1 MAKKFLNQ
9 CLNKFHQKEEGVH
22 MKNKSIVIGLLVV
35 GMLLPSIV
43 FGAVELKFCNY
54 FPVPARQSKIGEE
67 FIKDLEAR
75 SGGQLKIRYFP
86 AGTLLTAPKMYD
98 GVVEG
103 IADIGFSNIGYT
115 FGRFRMTETLDLPLG
130 FPNAWVSNHVA
141 NDFFKE
147 FKPKEWDKIH
157 MLSMHTSPVNV
168 ILSTTKPVYKME
180 DLKGMTLRGLGFI
193 GEVVSALGATPR
205 PIPTPEAYE
214 AMQKRVIDG
223 MMIPMETMRAFR
235 YAEVAKYVTECW
247 QIGQV
252 YTFYMIMNKDT
263 WNKLP
268 PNIQKILNEY
278 PFEEKL
284 ATMWNEI
291 DIDGKKYGMEKG
303 LKFIELPP
311 EAIAKWKKAVEPV
324 LDKYVKSM
332 VAAGYKEKETR
343 ELINY
348 ARMRIEYWTKKQI
361 ESGVKSSTGP
371 AAVRVK

>member
-1 MAKKFLNQ
+1 MGKKAIGVFLI
-9 CLNKFHQKEEGVH
+9 LFVT
-22 MKNKSIVIGLLVV
+22 VV
-35 GMLLPSIV
+35 PSIV
-43 FGAVELKFCNY
+43 FGAVELKFSNY
-54 FPVPARQSKIGEE
+54 FPVPARQSKICEE

-75 SGGQLKIRYFP
+75 SGGQLKIRFFP

-115 FGRFRMTETLDLPLG
+115 FGRFRMTEVLDLPLG
-130 FPNAWVSNHVA
+130 FPNAWVANHVA
-141 NDFFKE
+141 NDFIRE
-147 FKPKEWDKIH
+147 FKPKEWDKIR

-168 ILSTTKPVYKME
+168 VLSATKPVYKME

-193 GEVVSALGATPR
+193 AEVVSALGGTPR

-223 MMIPMETMRAFR
+223 LMIPMETMRAFR

-247 QIGQV
+247 PIGQV
-252 YTFYMIMNKDT
+252 YTFYMVMNKDS

-268 PNIQKILNEY
+268 PDIQKIINEY

-284 ATMWNEI
+284 ATMWNEV

-303 LKFIELPP
+303 LQFIELPP
-311 EAIAKWKKAVEPV
+311 EEIAKWKKAVEPII
-324 LDKYVKSM
+324 DKYVKSM
-332 VAAGYKEKETR
+332 VAAGYQEKETR

-348 ARMRIEYWTKKQI
+348 ARMRIEYWTKKQR

-371 AAVRVK
+371 SEVRVK

>member
-1 MAKKFLNQ
+1 MRKRRTLIYLF
-9 CLNKFHQKEEGVH
+9 FIMV
-22 MKNKSIVIGLLVV
+22 MV
-35 GMLLPSIV
+35 PSIAW
-43 FGAVELKFCNY
+43 GAIELKFCNY
-54 FPVPARQSKIGEE
+54 FPVPARQSKICEE

-75 SGGQLKIRYFP
+75 SGGELKIRFFP

-115 FGRFRMTETLDLPLG
+115 FGRFRMTEALDLPLG
-130 FPNAWVSNHVA
+130 FPNAWVANHVA
-141 NDFFKE
+141 NDFFRQ

-168 ILSTTKPVYKME
+168 VLSATKPVYKME

-193 GEVVSALGATPR
+193 AEVVSALGGTPR

-214 AMQKRVIDG
+214 AIQKRVIDG
-223 MMIPMETMRAFR
+223 LMLPMETMRAFR

-247 QIGQV
+247 PIGQV
-252 YTFYMIMNKDT
+252 YTFYMVMNKDT

-278 PFEEKL
+278 PFEEKF
-284 ATMWNEI
+284 AAMWNEI

-311 EAIAKWKKAVEPV
+311 EEIANWKKAVEPV
-324 LDKYVKSM
+324 IDKYVKSM
-332 VAAGYKEKETR
+332 VAAGYQEKETR

-348 ARMRIEYWTKKQI
+348 ARMRIEYWTKKQK

-371 AAVRVK
+371 SEVRVK

>member
-1 MAKKFLNQ
+1 
-9 CLNKFHQKEEGVH
+9 
-22 MKNKSIVIGLLVV
+22 MKNKGIFIGLIL
-35 GMLLPSIV
+35 MATLAPSIAL
-43 FGAVELKFCNY
+43 GAIELKWSNF
-54 FPVPARQSKIGEE
+54 FPVPARQSKICEE

-86 AGTLLTAPKMYD
+86 AGTLLTPAKIYD

-115 FGRFRMTETLDLPLG
+115 FGRFRMTEALDLPLG
-130 FPNAWVSNHVA
+130 FPNAWVANRVA
-141 NDFFKE
+141 NDFFKQ

-168 ILSTTKPVYKME
+168 VLSGTKPVNKME

-193 GEVVSALGATPR
+193 AEVVSALGGTPR
-205 PIPTPEAYE
+205 SIPMPEAYE
-214 AMQKRVIDG
+214 AVQKKVIDG
-223 MMIPMETMRAFR
+223 LMIPMETLRAFR
-235 YAEVAKYVTECW
+235 LAEVTKYVTECW
-247 QIGQV
+247 PIGQV
-252 YTFYMIMNKDT
+252 YTFYLVMNKDA

-268 PNIQKILNEY
+268 PAIQKVFNEY

-291 DIDGKKYGMEKG
+291 DIDGKQLGIEKG
-303 LKFIELPP
+303 LKFIELPR
-311 EAIAKWKKAVEPV
+311 EEIKKWKDAVEPV

-332 VAAGYKEKETR
+332 VAAGYPEKETR

-348 ARMRIEYWTKKQI
+348 ARMRTEYWEKKQK

-371 AAVRVK
+371 PEVRVK

>member
-1 MAKKFLNQ
+1 MRHKRLLI
-9 CLNKFHQKEEGVH
+9 C
-22 MKNKSIVIGLLVV
+22 SILIGILV
-35 GMLLPSIV
+35 PSIV
-43 FGAVELKFCNY
+43 WGVIELKFCNY
-54 FPVPARQSKIGEE
+54 FPVPARQSKICEE

-75 SGGQLKIRYFP
+75 SGGELKIRFFP

-115 FGRFRMTETLDLPLG
+115 FGRFRITEVLDLPLG
-130 FPNAWVSNHVA
+130 FPNAWVANHVA
-141 NDFFKE
+141 NDFYRQ

-168 ILSTTKPVYKME
+168 VLSATKPVNKME

-193 GEVVSALGATPR
+193 AEVVSALGGTPR

-214 AMQKRVIDG
+214 AIQKRVIDG
-223 MMIPMETMRAFR
+223 LMIPMETMRAFR

-247 QIGQV
+247 PIGQV
-252 YTFYMIMNKDT
+252 YTFYMVMNKDS

-268 PNIQKILNEY
+268 PNIQKIFNEY
-278 PFEEKL
+278 PFEEKF
-284 ATMWNEI
+284 AAMWNEV
-291 DIDGKKYGMEKG
+291 DIDGKQYGTEKG
-303 LKFIELPP
+303 LKFIELPR
-311 EAIAKWKKAVEPV
+311 EEIAKWKKAVEPV
-324 LDKYVKSM
+324 LDTYVKSM
-332 VAAGYKEKETR
+332 VGAGYQEKETR

-348 ARMRIEYWTKKQI
+348 ARMRIEYWTKKQK

-371 AAVRVK
+371 SEVRVK

>member
-1 MAKKFLNQ
+1 MRNKRALIFLI
-9 CLNKFHQKEEGVH
+9 F
-22 MKNKSIVIGLLVV
+22 MMMVV
-35 GMLLPSIV
+35 PSIA
-43 FGAVELKFCNY
+43 FGAIELKFCNY
-54 FPVPARQSKIGEE
+54 FPVPARQSKICEE

-75 SGGQLKIRYFP
+75 SGGQLKIRFFP

-115 FGRFRMTETLDLPLG
+115 FGRFRMTEVLDLPLG
-130 FPNAWVSNHVA
+130 FPNAWVANHVA

-168 ILSTTKPVYKME
+168 VISATKPVNKME

-193 GEVVSALGATPR
+193 AEVVSALGGTPR

-214 AMQKRVIDG
+214 AIQKRVIDG
-223 MMIPMETMRAFR
+223 LMLPMETMRAFR

-247 QIGQV
+247 PIGQV
-252 YTFYMIMNKDT
+252 YTFYMVMNKDT

-268 PNIQKILNEY
+268 PNIQKIINEY

-284 ATMWNEI
+284 AAMWNEV

-303 LKFIELPP
+303 LQFIELPP
-311 EAIAKWKKAVEPV
+311 EEITKWKKAVEPV

-332 VAAGYKEKETR
+332 VTAGYQEKETR

-348 ARMRIEYWTKKQI
+348 ARMRIEYWTKKQK

-371 AAVRVK
+371 SDVRVK

>member
-1 MAKKFLNQ
+1 MR
-9 CLNKFHQKEEGVH
+9 
-22 MKNKSIVIGLLVV
+22 NKSILIALMVMGILV
-35 GMLLPSIV
+35 PSIV
-43 FGAVELKFCNY
+43 FGAIELKFCNY
-54 FPVPARQSKIGEE
+54 FPVPARHSKICEE

-115 FGRFRMTETLDLPLG
+115 FGRFRMTEALDLPLG
-130 FPNAWVSNHVA
+130 FPNAWVANHVA
-141 NDFFKE
+141 NDFIRE

-168 ILSTTKPVYKME
+168 ILSATKPVNKIE

-193 GEVVSALGATPR
+193 AEVVTALGGTPR

-214 AMQKRVIDG
+214 AIQKRVIDG
-223 MMIPMETMRAFR
+223 LMIPMETMRAFR

-247 QIGQV
+247 PIGQV

-268 PNIQKILNEY
+268 PAIQKIFNEY

-284 ATMWNEI
+284 AAMWNEI
-291 DIDGKKYGMEKG
+291 DIDGKNYGKEKG
-303 LKFIELPP
+303 LQFIELPAG
-311 EAIAKWKKAVEPV
+311 EMVKWKKAVEPV
-324 LDKYVKSM
+324 LDTYVKKM
-332 VAAGYKEKETR
+332 VSAGYKEKETR

-348 ARMRIEYWTKKQI
+348 ARMRIEYWTKKQK

-371 AAVRVK
+371 LEVRVK

>member
-1 MAKKFLNQ
+1 
-9 CLNKFHQKEEGVH
+9 
-22 MKNKSIVIGLLVV
+22 MKIRSSLICFVSIAV
-35 GMLLPSIV
+35 LLPSIV
-43 FGAVELKFCNY
+43 WGVTELKFCNY
-54 FPVPARQSKIGEE
+54 FPVPAQQSKICEE

-75 SGGQLKIRYFP
+75 SGGQLKIRFFP

-115 FGRFRMTETLDLPLG
+115 FGRFRMTEALDLPLG
-130 FPNAWVSNHVA
+130 FPNAWVANRVA
-141 NDFFKE
+141 NDFYRQ

-168 ILSTTKPVYKME
+168 VLSATKPVNKME

-193 GEVVSALGATPR
+193 AEVVTALGGTPR

-214 AMQKRVIDG
+214 AIQKRVIDG
-223 MMIPMETMRAFR
+223 LMIPMETMRAFR

-247 QIGQV
+247 AIGQV
-252 YTFYMIMNKDT
+252 YTFYLVMNKDS

-268 PNIQKILNEY
+268 PDIQKILNEY

-284 ATMWNEI
+284 AAMWNDV

-303 LKFIELPP
+303 LSFIELPG
-311 EAIAKWKKAVEPV
+311 EEIAKWKKAVEPV
-324 LDKYVKSM
+324 LDKYVRAM
-332 VAAGYKEKETR
+332 VTAGFQEKETR

-348 ARMRIEYWTKKQI
+348 ARMRIDYWTQKQK

-371 AAVRVK
+371 SQVRLK